1 MIVAAILIAGA
12 AAVFTDWLFLVVLFG
27 EARASYPEVWWPAI
41 RDGDTKPAKIWS
53 AALGF
58 VASAS
63 IVLLVALSSP
73 HGLWHALTIAAI
85 AFLAPAAF
93 LLTAFQ
99 FVKLDLWVAF
109 AAGLAWG
116 TRLLIAGIVA
126 GLML

>member
-1 MIVAAILIAGA
+1 MRLAAILIAGSLSVA
-12 AAVFTDWLFLVVLFG
+12 TDWLFLAVLFG

-41 RDGDTKPAKIWS
+41 RDGDTKPAKVWTIV
-53 AALGF
+53 LGF
-58 VASAS
+58 AASAS
-63 IVLLVALSSP
+63 VVLLIAFSGP

-85 AFLAPAAF
+85 ALVAPAAF

-99 FVKLDLWVAF
+99 FVKLDLWVVF

-116 TRLLIAGIVA
+116 VRFVIAGVVA